1 MSRTQSQGL
10 EYFPLA
16 VDFFLDKK
24 IKILKARYGADGI
37 TIYLYLLCMIYRE
50 GYYTKAD
57 NDLIYVISDDLNMS
71 SDKVQ
76 QVLAFLFERS
86 MFDEQLFKS
95 DAVLTGTGIQ
105 ERWQKAV
112 ANRAAKSSIEVGRF
126 WLLKESETKPYI
138 KCTLFNNS
146 SEKKADNSVNYADNS
161 VNYAYKVKE
170 SKVNNNT
177 HTAHTREG
185 ELSQSEEEDLKEL
198 PSLNSKEFQEQFN
211 TFTRRWGIVVDS
223 CSPLL
228 RDFDFDK
235 LNQAY
240 ERSGKFLQCYPT
252 YKCLSWI
259 VKNYASIIVGKYDDH
274 EKPERE
280 GSRERQKPKYTSS
293 YDPDAIPWPEGAIHV
308 IRGGDDECEET

>member
-1 MSRTQSQGL
+1 MARKRMVDPHIWESFSFSEL
-10 EYFPLA
+10 SDLA
-16 VDFFLDKK
+16 
-24 IKILKARYGADGI
+24 KILFISLISHADDEGRGIAGAAYIKNI
-37 TIYLYLLCMIYRE
+37 T
-50 GYYTKAD
+50 
-57 NDLIYVISDDLNMS
+57 
-71 SDKVQ
+71 
-76 QVLAFLFERS
+76 FPH
-86 MFDEQLFKS
+86 DETRRV
-95 DAVLTGTGIQ
+95 AEV
-105 ERWQKAV
+105 QKALSEIALHTSTQFYQV
-112 ANRAAKSSIEVGRF
+112 DGREYYCLLNWTDYQKVDKPSKSKLPPPPSVGEGGAILSRQSFSEGSGNIRGMFGEGSGNKDNRIEVN
-126 WLLKESETKPYI
+126 I
-138 KCTLFNNS
+138 
-146 SEKKADNSVNYADNS
+146 
-161 VNYAYKVKE
+161 
-170 SKVNNNT
+170 NNT
-177 HTAHTREG
+177 HTARTREG

-211 TFTRRWGIVVDS
+211 TFTRRWDIVVDS

>member
-16 VDFFLDKK
+16 VDFFSDKK

-37 TIYLYLLCMIYRE
+37 AIYIYLLCMIYRE

-105 ERWQKAV
+105 ERWQKAISS
-112 ANRAAKSSIEVGRF
+112 RASKSPIEVGKY
-126 WLLKESETKPYI
+126 WLLKESETKPFI

-146 SEKKADNSVNYADNS
+146 SEKKDDNSENYSLNS
-161 VNYAYKVKE
+161 ENYPYKVKE
-170 SKVNNNT
+170 SKVNNTT
-177 HTAHTREG
+177 HTARAREG
-185 ELSQSEEEDLKEL
+185 DPSRPEELKEL
-198 PSLNSKEFQEQFN
+198 PSKTIGEDFSKRFSAFVN
-211 TFTRRWGIVVDS
+211 KWGIEVDTN
-223 CSPLL
+223 SPFLI
-228 RDFDFDK
+228 DFDYGK
-235 LNQAY
+235 LDEAF
-240 ERSGKFLQCYPT
+240 SKSAKFLQRYSS
-252 YKCLSWI
+252 YKFLSWI
-259 VKNYASIIVGKYDDH
+259 VKHYNSIIKGKYDDH
-274 EKPERE
+274 KKEE
-280 GSRERQKPKYTSS
+280 GAVSKPK
-293 YDPDAIPWPEGAIHV
+293 IELPWNEGDIVVLKA
-308 IRGGDDECEET
+308 GED

>member
-10 EYFPLA
+10 EYFSLA

-37 TIYLYLLCMIYRE
+37 AIYLYLLCTVYRE

-105 ERWQKAV
+105 ERWQNAV
-112 ANRAAKSSIEVGRF
+112 ASRAAKTPIEVGKY
-126 WLLKESETKPYI
+126 WLLKESETKPFI

-146 SEKKADNSVNYADNS
+146 SEKKTDNSENYSLNS
-161 VNYAYKVKE
+161 ENYPYKVKE

-177 HTAHTREG
+177 HTARTRE
-185 ELSQSEEEDLKEL
+185 EDSFRSEELKEL
-198 PSLNSKEFQEQFN
+198 PSKTIDKAFSKR
-211 TFTRRWGIVVDS
+211 FTAFVKKWGIEVDTN
-223 CSPLL
+223 SPLL
-228 RDFDFDK
+228 ADFDYDK
-235 LNQAY
+235 LDEAF
-240 ERSGKFLQCYPT
+240 SDSAKFLQRYSSF
-252 YKCLSWI
+252 KFLSWI
-259 VKNYASIIVGKYDDH
+259 VKHYNSIIKGKYADH
-274 EKPERE
+274 KEEENKSGRMKLPWDE
-280 GSRERQKPKYTSS
+280 GDIVVLKAGE
-293 YDPDAIPWPEGAIHV
+293 D
-308 IRGGDDECEET
+308 